1 MNIDIKWILGFLGT
15 VILGLTTWVLVSVVE
30 LKEDTAM
37 IKGELKIINK
47 QFGRAYNYINSMMK
61 K

>member
-47 QFGRAYNYINSMMK
+47 QFGRAYSYINSMMK